1 MLPKH
6 TSAGLSPEHHPRKSG
21 MGGDGKGQKN
31 ESENQDLSM
40 APGLMTRLVLKK
52 SQLEMAGRKAQT
64 AYLMVQHAD
73 NLREK
78 AERKILLGGSCK
90 IVPNASPPKE
100 HGPQLETQTES
111 RERFIKE
118 LAKRA
123 GFSFP
128 GSTIRTLRFFSPNQ
142 RWLHVSSVADHD
154 GTTVATLQTVHFTK
168 NKQHADKLK
177 KKPCVNNREE
187 TIWDRIFEAF
197 GDCLYGTGQ
206 LVCHWR
212 WSWLFEN
219 KGKYDRVAHATRLLS
234 LWR

>member
-1 MLPKH
+1 
-6 TSAGLSPEHHPRKSG
+6 
-21 MGGDGKGQKN
+21 
-31 ESENQDLSM
+31 M

-78 AERKILLGGSCK
+78 AQRKILFGGSCK
-90 IVPNASPPKE
+90 FVPNASPPKE

-128 GSTIRTLRFFSPNQ
+128 GSTIRTLRFSHQ
-142 RWLHVSSVADHD
+142 
-154 GTTVATLQTVHFTK
+154 
-168 NKQHADKLK
+168 
-177 KKPCVNNREE
+177 KPKMTPC
-187 TIWDRIFEAF
+187 
-197 GDCLYGTGQ
+197 Q
-206 LVCHWR
+206 LR
-212 WSWLFEN
+212 
-219 KGKYDRVAHATRLLS
+219 R
-234 LWR
+234 

>member
-1 MLPKH
+1 MSPKH

-40 APGLMTRLVLKK
+40 APSLMTRLVLKK

-128 GSTIRTLRFFSPNQ
+128 GSTIRTLRFSHQTKGDSMSAPSLITMAQPWQ
-142 RWLHVSSVADHD
+142 RSKLYTLPRTSS
-154 GTTVATLQTVHFTK
+154 TQT
-168 NKQHADKLK
+168 N
-177 KKPCVNNREE
+177 
-187 TIWDRIFEAF
+187 
-197 GDCLYGTGQ
+197 
-206 LVCHWR
+206 
-212 WSWLFEN
+212 
-219 KGKYDRVAHATRLLS
+219 
-234 LWR
+234 

>member
-1 MLPKH
+1 
-6 TSAGLSPEHHPRKSG
+6 

-31 ESENQDLSM
+31 ENENQYPSM

-78 AERKILLGGSCK
+78 ARRKILFGGSCK
-90 IVPNASPPKE
+90 FVPNASPPKE

-128 GSTIRTLRFFSPNQ
+128 GSTIRTLRFSHQ
-142 RWLHVSSVADHD
+142 
-154 GTTVATLQTVHFTK
+154 
-168 NKQHADKLK
+168 
-177 KKPCVNNREE
+177 KPKMTPC
-187 TIWDRIFEAF
+187 
-197 GDCLYGTGQ
+197 Q
-206 LVCHWR
+206 LR
-212 WSWLFEN
+212 
-219 KGKYDRVAHATRLLS
+219 R
-234 LWR
+234 